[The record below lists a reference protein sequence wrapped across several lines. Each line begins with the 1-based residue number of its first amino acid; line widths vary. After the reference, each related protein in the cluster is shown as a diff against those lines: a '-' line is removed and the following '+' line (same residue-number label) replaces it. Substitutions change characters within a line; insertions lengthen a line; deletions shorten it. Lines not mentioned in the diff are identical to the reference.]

1 MAKKSAAK
9 KIETNPYE
17 LEGIAWLEAAERLAR
32 FGGYEPM
39 AIELLYLRGS
49 LTGDGTV
56 CVALNIAAVLNTLTD
71 DLKTT
76 LRAVIDADGSIE
88 AVRQQTTLEEC
99 VMRDQI
105 IVSGL
110 RWLRKLGSQ

>member
-17 LEGIAWLEAAERLAR
+17 LEGLAWLEAAERLAR

-39 AIELLYLRGS
+39 AIELLYLRGT

-56 CVALNIAAVLNTLTD
+56 CVALNLAAILDTLAD

-76 LRAVIDADGSIE
+76 LRAVIDADGSIQ

-99 VMRDQI
+99 TMRDEL